1 MKFFVRFHKDSNG
14 QECSIVLLDSEGI
27 DPVRGEGLDDSQV
40 FTLSVLLSS
49 VLIYNSVGVPVRE
62 DLAGLEY
69 PLAQCLH

>member
-1 MKFFVRFHKDSNG
+1 M
-14 QECSIVLLDSEGI
+14 LLDSEGI

-62 DLAGLEY
+62 DLADLKY
-69 PLAQCLH
+69 PFTQNLYRQLIN